1 MPSSNR
7 RPNQSH
13 TAEVEQGP
21 PANAP
26 TVVVTLRDVSV
37 DYEGIPALENINLSV
52 YQDDFVGIIGPN
64 GGGKSTL
71 LKVILGLVPPR
82 KGEVQL
88 WGQPLQRHKQHVGY
102 VPQYS
107 SFDRDFPITV
117 WNVVLMG
124 RLSHQHLLRT
134 YDSQDKAKAM
144 EALETVGMADLRKRP
159 IGSLSGGQQQRAFIA
174 RALVHDPALLLL
186 DEPMAN
192 VDSSAQEEFYSLLSR
207 LRRQMAIMMVSHD
220 LSAISVNVDKVACLN
235 KTLYY
240 HGSKE
245 IPTSDI
251 EAAYGCPVELL
262 AHGMPHRVLR
272 RHD

>member
-1 MPSSNR
+1 MSIARNRLNPSRTTKASL
-7 RPNQSH
+7 PGSVH
-13 TAEVEQGP
+13 TPAE
-21 PANAP
+21 
-26 TVVVTLRDVSV
+26 VVTLSHVSV
-37 DYEGIPALENINLSV
+37 DYEGIPALDDVSLTIYEN
-52 YQDDFVGIIGPN
+52 DFVGIIGPN

-71 LKVILGLVPPR
+71 LKVILGLVTPR

-88 WGQPLQRHKQHVGY
+88 WGQPLQKATQRIGY
-102 VPQYS
+102 VPQHT

-124 RLSHQHLLRT
+124 RLSHRHMLHS
-134 YDSQDKAKAM
+134 YNASDKAKAM
-144 EALETVGMADLRKRP
+144 EALETVGIAELRKRP

-174 RALVHDPALLLL
+174 RALVHDTALLLL

-192 VDSSAQEEFYSLLSR
+192 VDSNAQDEFYSLLSR

-220 LSAISVNVDKVACLN
+220 LTAISVNVDKVACLN

-245 IPTSDI
+245 IPPSDI

-272 RHD
+272 KHD

>member
-13 TAEVEQGP
+13 TAEVEQRRTDTP
-21 PANAP
+21 PAE
-26 TVVVTLRDVSV
+26 VVTLRNVSV

>member
-1 MPSSNR
+1 MPSSSR

-26 TVVVTLRDVSV
+26 TEVVTLRDVSV